1 MTFILASGSASR
13 RALLTNA
20 GVSFEVDPADI
31 DEAAFKSEFAG
42 TPAALALQLAEQK
55 ALAVSKRRSGLVLG
69 SDQVLEFEGQA
80 YDKAQSVSEARA
92 RLTQLRG
99 QTHYLQGGIAAARD
113 GEIIWRHQA
122 TSTLV
127 VRDFSDAFLDQY
139 LDQAGDILTK
149 AVGCYAFEGLGVQ
162 LFERVEGDY
171 FAILGLDLVPVLNLL
186 REQGVLDR

>member
-1 MTFILASGSASR
+1 MIRQSD
-13 RALLTNA
+13 
-20 GVSFEVDPADI
+20 VVFEPLGTLQTRKRIGRFVD
-31 DEAAFKSEFAG
+31 
-42 TPAALALQLAEQK
+42 
-55 ALAVSKRRSGLVLG
+55 
-69 SDQVLEFEGQA
+69 
-80 YDKAQSVSEARA
+80 
-92 RLTQLRG
+92 
-99 QTHYLQGGIAAARD
+99 LQGGIAAARD
-113 GEIIWRHQA
+113 GKIIWRHQA

-186 REQGVLDR
+186 REQGVLDS